1 MYHIIFLHSSADGHV
16 GCFHVLTTVNSTAM
30 NIEVHVYFWIMFF
43 SGYMPRSGI
52 AKSYG
57 SSVFSFLRKVH
68 TVLHSG
74 YTNLRSHQQYKRV
87 PFAPH
92 SLAFIVCRFF
102 YGSNSDWCEV
112 ISHWSL
118 NCISLKISSAEHLL

>member
-1 MYHIIFLHSSADGHV
+1 MYHIIFLHSSVDGHV

-74 YTNLRSHQQYKRV
+74 YTNLHSHQQSKRV
-87 PFAPH
+87 PLPPH
-92 SLAFIVCRFF
+92 SLLFF
-102 YGSNSDWCEV
+102 VDILMMAILNGVRLYLVVVLIYISN
-112 ISHWSL
+112 
-118 NCISLKISSAEHLL
+118 N